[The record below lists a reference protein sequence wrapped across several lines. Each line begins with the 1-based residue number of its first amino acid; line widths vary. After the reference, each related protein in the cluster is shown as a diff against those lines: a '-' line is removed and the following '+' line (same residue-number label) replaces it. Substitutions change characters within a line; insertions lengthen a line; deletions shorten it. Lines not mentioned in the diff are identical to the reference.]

1 MAVCPRTTVKVVLVR
16 PLLEVVALPGW
27 GVVVVTPQL
36 GSCCWP
42 PVWGAVVVALAR
54 NKKKSVVYIYIYKQ
68 RKNRRFLSGM
78 ANGDLKVLS
87 PVGLDG

>member
-27 GVVVVTPQL
+27 GVVVVAPQL
-36 GSCCWP
+36 GSCCCW
-42 PVWGAVVVALAR
+42 AFAQQE
-54 NKKKSVVYIYIYKQ
+54 KKVLFVYKKEKQ
-68 RKNRRFLSGM
+68 AGLSGM

-87 PVGLDG
+87 PVGLGG